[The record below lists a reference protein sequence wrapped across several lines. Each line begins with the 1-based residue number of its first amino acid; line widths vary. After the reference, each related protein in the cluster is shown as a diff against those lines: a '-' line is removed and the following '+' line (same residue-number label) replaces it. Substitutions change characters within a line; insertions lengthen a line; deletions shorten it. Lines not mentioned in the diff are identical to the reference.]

1 MILDK
6 SAKILNEGKRNVSTN
21 GAKAIKKT
29 TDERKKKKGRKEEW
43 EERKGKTKSTEQ
55 NSEHRKR
62 SAKCGQLIFNKG
74 GKGAKL
80 VFSTNDA
87 ATAGHPLV
95 KKEKESAHPSKKFNS
110 K

>member
-1 MILDK
+1 M
-6 SAKILNEGKRNVSTN
+6 
-21 GAKAIKKT
+21 
-29 TDERKKKKGRKEEW
+29 
-43 EERKGKTKSTEQ
+43 EQ

-110 K
+110 KQITYLDVECKTRKTLKDDMGENLDGPGYGDDCLYATS